1 MNINSDAKGK
11 AGERELAREL
21 TEMFGRKVFR
31 SQQYC
36 GANHDADLLGL
47 PGVHIECKRVESM
60 NLHRW
65 IAQAERDASAL
76 DVPIVCHRK
85 NDALWLVSLRLDDL
99 PKLVEALAELLEAT
113 QEPDV

>member
-1 MNINSDAKGK
+1 MSKINSNKKGK

-21 TEMFGRKVFR
+21 SEMFGRKVFR
-31 SQQYC
+31 SQQYS

-47 PGVHIECKRVESM
+47 PGIHIECKRVESM
-60 NLHRW
+60 NLYAW
-65 IAQAERDASAL
+65 IAQAEKDASVH

-99 PKLVEALAELLEAT
+99 PDFIEALAKWR
-113 QEPDV
+113 QEVF